1 MIQNSASGSFY
12 SSYIKNP
19 IPGYVKLV
27 VSAQK
32 YCVLLKWGGGAGVY
46 VIKYNICAVMNGWF
60 IQINLSIILIDRL
73 IET

>member
-32 YCVLLKWGGGAGVY
+32 YCVLLKWGGGQEFMWLSTIY
-46 VIKYNICAVMNGWF
+46 VP
-60 IQINLSIILIDRL
+60 
-73 IET
+73 